1 VRGTTWEVV
10 DRCDG
15 TLTRV
20 HTGVVV
26 VENIRTGRTKVV
38 KAGESV
44 LVRRR
49 ARRR

>member
-1 VRGTTWEVV
+1 MRGTVWTVE

-20 HTGVVV
+20 TRGVVV
-26 VENIRTGRTKVV
+26 VENLRTGRTKVV
-38 KAGESV
+38 RAGQSH

-49 ARRR
+49 TAR

>member
-1 VRGTTWEVV
+1 VWEVV

-20 HTGVVV
+20 REGIVV
-26 VENIRTGRTKVV
+26 VENLRTGRTKVV
-38 KAGESV
+38 RAGESH

-49 ARRR
+49 PRR